1 MFQKRTLLA
10 AVVLF
15 GVAHSTVEAQT
26 ATDAPT
32 AETPATDPVTPDVPS
47 EESNIAEAR
56 RRYAQG
62 SEFYRRG
69 RFAEA
74 VAELTEA
81 YSLWSNPTILYALAQ
96 AYEGGSEI
104 DRAIETYERYLAEA
118 PDDDVRHGD
127 VVATIGVLRGLLATL
142 HIRTNVPA
150 RVFVDG
156 EERGEAPGDVSVAT
170 GRHTI
175 ELHAEGYLTQS
186 EVITIAG
193 GTDRNLSFELEE
205 VATQVV
211 VARERFRFP
220 RPVFFT
226 AAALTGASLITWG
239 AMGSVAVHRARAY
252 NDTSGST
259 TYDREDARAIAR
271 DSNVA
276 LVVTGGLAATT
287 TIIGVLTRW
296 GSDDDAPAEPAP
308 IATVVPVERGALL
321 VVGGSL

>member
-10 AVVLF
+10 AFVAISVV
-15 GVAHSTVEAQT
+15 
-26 ATDAPT
+26 
-32 AETPATDPVTPDVPS
+32 PATVSAQPESGTTEAEQATTLVPS
-47 EESNIAEAR
+47 TETNVAEAR

-62 SEFYRRG
+62 AEFYRRG

-81 YSLWSNPTILYALAQ
+81 YALWPNPTILYALAQ
-96 AYEGGSEI
+96 AYEGGSEV

-118 PDDDVRHGD
+118 SDDDVRRGE

-142 HIRTNVPA
+142 HIGVNVPA

-156 EERGEAPGDVSVAT
+156 EDHGEAPGDVSVGT

-175 ELHAEGYLTQS
+175 ELRAEGYVSHT

-193 GTDRNLSFELEE
+193 GTERNLSFELAL
-205 VATQVV
+205 VPAPVV

-220 RPVFFT
+220 RPVFYAS
-226 AAALTGASLITWG
+226 AAATGAAFVTWG
-239 AMGSVAVHRARAY
+239 VMGSIAVRRARTY

-259 TYDREDARAIAR
+259 NHDRADARSIAR
-271 DSNVA
+271 GSNVA
-276 LVVTGGLAATT
+276 LAVTSGLAATSAV
-287 TIIGVLTRW
+287 IGVLTRW
-296 GSDDDAPAEPAP
+296 DRGRDDPSDETP
-308 IATVVPVERGALL
+308 IATIAPIERGALL
-321 VVGGSL
+321 VIGGRL